1 MKKAM
6 FIFLVLVAPML
17 AFAASVGLISSLTRG
32 MISPTANRAYR
43 LSEVVHYDRDFE
55 EWDMSSKNVYYYN
68 SVNTAR
74 VDSVLTLLY
83 NAMQREWIPIIIR
96 RFNYNAAGRMIN
108 STGHRIMGDLQTLIE
123 RTQSQYDNQDRLL
136 HHYVYGMIMFGNREV
151 YPLTRYHLNYTGD
164 NLDSLIKWSYWV
176 DSGYTHSSFT
186 HDGAGRIIEELSQV
200 STDSISWTNKS
211 MIFSAYHAND
221 NSTGSSIVEWAS
233 INLPTMGMFG
243 YTGPFAMIT
252 QNLGYRWIAGN
263 WEIDERETYTWN
275 SNNKLVTCQIDEMLG
290 DWTPYY
296 IERLLYDGNGNHI
309 ELLEQE
315 YQGGDWVDQSKTGYV
330 WQSFTANEDIL
341 SPAISSISLAAYPQ
355 PFASS
360 VNINVISDK
369 AGEVKLS
376 IHNLKGQLIT
386 SFTGLP
392 GSTLQWNGSDANG
405 RPCANGIYFLRAEQG
420 NSQAIQRIIKLK

>member
-17 AFAASVGLISSLTRG
+17 AFAASAGLISSLARG

-55 EWDMSSKNVYYYN
+55 EWDIDSKDVYYYN

-74 VDSVLTLLY
+74 VDSVLSLSY
-83 NAMQREWIPIIIR
+83 NAMQREWIPYMVR

-108 STGHRIMGDLQTLIE
+108 STGHYIMGDMQIQIQ
-123 RTQSQYDNQDRLL
+123 RTQSQYDNQNRLL
-136 HHYVYGMIMFGNREV
+136 HHHVYGSNIWNREE
-151 YPLTRYHLNYTGD
+151 YPIMRYHLNYAGN
-164 NLDSLIKWSYWV
+164 NLNSLITWSYW
-176 DSGYTHSSFT
+176 DESEYTHSNFT
-186 HDGAGRIIEELSQV
+186 LDGAGRIIEEISQV
-200 STDSISWTNKS
+200 STDSTNWSYETK
-211 MIFSAYHAND
+211 FVTTYHAND
-221 NSTGSSIVEWAS
+221 ISTGSSIVEWAS

-405 RPCANGIYFLRAEQG
+405 KPCANGIYFLRAEQG
-420 NSQAIQRIIKLK
+420 SSQAIQRIIKLK